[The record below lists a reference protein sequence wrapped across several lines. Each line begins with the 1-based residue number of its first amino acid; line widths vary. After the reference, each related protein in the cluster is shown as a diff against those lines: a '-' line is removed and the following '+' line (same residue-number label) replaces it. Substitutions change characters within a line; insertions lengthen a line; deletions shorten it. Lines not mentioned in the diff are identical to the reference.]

1 MGGSFDVVVIGGG
14 PGGYVAALRAA
25 QLGAKTAIVEKDRMG
40 GTCLV
45 RGCIPTKALLQSAEL
60 YTEVKAG
67 APFGVVVDN
76 LRFDWPAAQKRKTQV
91 VDQLVKGVE
100 GLLKAGGVTSIRGTA
115 RLGGK
120 GVIELDGDQLQARDI
135 VIATGSAISRVPIPG
150 AELTIDSDRILE
162 LQEVPKRLA
171 VIGGGVVGMEF
182 AAMFA
187 ALGSKVSVLEM
198 LPQVLAMVD
207 SDLVAVYTKHLAKLG
222 GEIHT
227 NSKVTEV
234 AKSGGALRVKF
245 SEGGQDG
252 AVDADQ
258 VLMAVGRV
266 PYTQGL
272 EAEKAG
278 VKLER
283 GRVVVDEHLHT
294 DADGVWAIGD
304 VIGGIMLAHVASY
317 EGVCAVENIAGHQR
331 TPDYHAAPNCIYT
344 DPEIAHVGLGEKEAK
359 DKGIAVKVG
368 RFPFAASGRAL
379 TLGQTEGYAKVL
391 ADPESGKLLGAH
403 IIGPRATDLI
413 AEATLAI
420 QTGLTMEQL
429 DLTIHAHPTLPESL
443 MEAALAAQ
451 GRAIHVANRRTA
463 LPSGAAGGAA
473 SPTSGEANQVHSGAI
488 SRGAASPTSGEAN
501 QAPSGSPTSG
511 EVDQVPTGGMAAT
524 SSHRGESNQNQ
535 EKPMA
540 ATVKPSSTPP
550 LVPSAI
556 TRKALEL
563 TRDNK
568 DFLLGMHRQMQ
579 LIRRFE
585 ERAQEQYTK
594 AKIGGYCHLNIGEEA
609 TVVGGILALKPNDW
623 IFTSYR
629 EHGHAIARGVDPK
642 AVMAELFGK
651 ETGTSHGRGGS
662 MHLVDYGKRF
672 MGGYGIVGGHLP
684 LAVGGAWAV
693 KYRKQPDVIFC
704 MFGDGATN
712 IGAFHES
719 LNMAKVFN
727 LPVVWYCVNN
737 RYGMGTPVEKAS
749 AVADIYKK
757 ACAYDMESIQVDGM
771 NLREVLL
778 KTSEIVEKTR
788 ADSEPR
794 FIEALCYR
802 FRGHSVVDP
811 DKYRSEEDKVKW
823 RKADPIVGF
832 EHELEKSS
840 LADEE
845 YFKNVRVEIDNEV
858 KDIIQYADE
867 SPDPKTEDLYK
878 YVYAGQ
884 WDNDPALR
892 AERV

>member
-1 MGGSFDVVVIGGG
+1 MAGSFDVVVIGGG
-14 PGGYVAALRAA
+14 PGGYVAALRAS
-25 QLGAKTAIVEKDRMG
+25 QLGAKAAVVERDRVG

-60 YTEVKAG
+60 YTLAKGG
-67 APFGVVVDN
+67 APFGVISDSVG
-76 LRFDWPAAQKRKTQV
+76 FDWSAAQQRKTGV

-100 GLLKAGGVTSIRGTA
+100 GLLKAGGVTLVRGTA
-115 RLGGK
+115 SLAGN
-120 GVIELDGDQLQARDI
+120 GVVDVSGERLQAKDI
-135 VIATGSAISRVPIPG
+135 VIATGSAVARIPLKG
-150 AELTIDSDRILE
+150 AEHTIDSDQILE
-162 LQEVPKRLA
+162 LKEIPGRLA

-187 ALGSKVSVLEM
+187 ALGSKVTVFEM
-198 LPQVLAMVD
+198 LPQVLPMVD
-207 SDLVAVYTKHLAKLG
+207 ADLVAVYAKHLAGLG

-227 NSKVTEV
+227 NAKVEEV
-234 AKSGGALRVKF
+234 AKSKGGLQVRF
-245 SEGGQDG
+245 SSGGEGGSI
-252 AVDADQ
+252 DADR
-258 VLMAVGRV
+258 VLLAVGRV

-283 GRVVVDEHLHT
+283 GRVVVDPQLRT
-294 DADGVWAIGD
+294 TAQGVWAIGD
-304 VIGGIMLAHVASY
+304 VIGGIMLAHIASY
-317 EGVCAVENIAGHQR
+317 EGVCAVENIAGHANR

-359 DKGIAVKVG
+359 EKGLDVKIG

-379 TLGQTEGYAKVL
+379 TLGQSEGFVKVI
-391 ADPESGKLLGAH
+391 ADASSGRLLGAH

-413 AEATLAI
+413 AEATLAV
-420 QTGLTMEQL
+420 QNGLTLEQI

-451 GRAIHVANRRTA
+451 GRAIHIANKRAIAPTPVASDRT
-463 LPSGAAGGAA
+463 
-473 SPTSGEANQVHSGAI
+473 SPA
-488 SRGAASPTSGEAN
+488 
-501 QAPSGSPTSG
+501 SG
-511 EVDQVPTGGMAAT
+511 EVDARTASMQNREQPMTAPVKSPPGPVKSPIASPT
-524 SSHRGESNQNQ
+524 
-535 EKPMA
+535 
-540 ATVKPSSTPP
+540 
-550 LVPSAI
+550 AI
-556 TRKALEL
+556 TPKSLEM
-563 TRDNK
+563 TKQNR
-568 DFLLGMHRQMQ
+568 DFLLRLHRQMQ

-609 TVVGGILALKPNDW
+609 TVVGGIVPLKPTDY

-629 EHGHAIARGVDPK
+629 EHGHAIARGIDPK

-662 MHLVDYGKRF
+662 MHMFDSPLRF

-684 LAVGGAWAV
+684 LAVGGGWAV
-693 KYRKQPDVIFC
+693 KYRKEKDVVFC

-719 LNMAKVFN
+719 LNFSKVFK

-737 RYGMGTPVEKAS
+737 RYGMGTPVEAAS

-771 NLREVLL
+771 DLREVMLR
-778 KTSEIVEKTR
+778 TSEVVEKTR

-794 FIEALCYR
+794 FIEAVCYR
-802 FRGHSVVDP
+802 FKGHSVVDP
-811 DKYRSEEDKVKW
+811 DKYRPAEDKEKF
-823 RKADPIVGF
+823 RKADPIVAF
-832 EHELEKSS
+832 EHELEKSG

-845 YFKNVRVEIDNEV
+845 YFKKVRQEIDTEV
-858 KDIIQYADE
+858 QEIIQYADE
-867 SPDPKTEDLYK
+867 SPDPKPEDLYK
-878 YVYAGQ
+878 YAYADEWENRPELRG
-884 WDNDPALR
+884 DPL
-892 AERV
+892 

>member
-1 MGGSFDVVVIGGG
+1 MGAMAQSFDVVVIGGG

-25 QLGAKTAIVEKDRMG
+25 QLGASTAIVEKDRMG

-45 RGCIPTKALLQSAEL
+45 RGCIPTKALLQSTEL
-60 YTEVKAG
+60 YSLAKAG
-67 APFGVVVDN
+67 EPFGLVTGKVG
-76 LRFDWPAAQKRKTQV
+76 FDWPRAQKRKTQV

-100 GLLKAGGVTSIRGTA
+100 GLLKAGGVTSLRGAA
-115 RLGGK
+115 RLAGK
-120 GVIELDGDQLQARDI
+120 GQVAIDGETITAKDI
-135 VIATGSAISRVPIPG
+135 VIATGSAISRIPLKG

-162 LQEVPKRLA
+162 LKEVPARLA

-187 ALGSKVSVLEM
+187 ALGTRVTVLEM
-198 LPQVLAMVD
+198 LPQVLPMVD
-207 SDLVAVYTKHLAKLG
+207 ADLVASYAKHLTGLG
-222 GEIHT
+222 GVIQT
-227 NSKVTEV
+227 NAKVTEV
-234 AKSGGALRVKF
+234 VKAKGGLQVQF
-245 SEGGQDG
+245 SAGGEGG

-258 VLMAVGRV
+258 VLLAVGRS
-266 PYTQGL
+266 PYTEGL
-272 EAEKAG
+272 GAEEAG

-283 GRVVVDEHLHT
+283 GRVVVDPHLRT
-294 DADGVWAIGD
+294 TADHVWAIGD

-317 EGVCAVENIAGHQR
+317 EGVCAVENIAGHADR
-331 TPDYHAAPNCIYT
+331 VPDYHAAPNCIYT

-359 DKGIAVKVG
+359 DKGLEVRVG

-379 TLGQTEGYAKVL
+379 TLGQSEGFVKVI
-391 ADPESGKLLGAH
+391 ADASSGKLLGAH

-420 QTGLTMEQL
+420 HNGLTLEQL

-451 GRAIHVANRRTA
+451 GRAIHVVNRK
-463 LPSGAAGGAA
+463 
-473 SPTSGEANQVHSGAI
+473 SPTPHPAPLA
-488 SRGAASPTSGEAN
+488 PTSPHG
-501 QAPSGSPTSG
+501 G
-511 EVDQVPTGGMAAT
+511 EVKSAT
-524 SSHRGESNQNQ
+524 SPLGGEVQSATPHPVKSNN
-535 EKPMA
+535 PVVA
-540 ATVKPSSTPP
+540 AVEVSP
-550 LVPSAI
+550 
-556 TRKALEL
+556 KALEL
-563 TRDNK
+563 SKDNK
-568 DFLLGMHRQMQ
+568 DLLLRLHREMQ

-609 TVVGGILALKPNDW
+609 TVVGGITALKPNDY

-662 MHLVDYGKRF
+662 MHMFDAKLRF

-684 LAVGGAWAV
+684 LASGAGWAV
-693 KYRKQPDVIFC
+693 RYRKAKDVVFC

-719 LNMAKVFN
+719 LNFSKVFK
-727 LPVVWYCVNN
+727 LPVVWFCINN
-737 RYGMGTPVEKAS
+737 RYGMGTPVEAAS
-749 AVADIYKK
+749 AVTDIYKK

-771 NLREVLL
+771 NLLEVMLR
-778 KTSEIVEKTR
+778 TSEIVEKTR

-811 DKYRSEEDKVKW
+811 DKYRSQEDKEKW
-823 RKADPIVGF
+823 RKSDPIVAF
-832 EHELEKSS
+832 EHELEKAG

-845 YFKNVRVEIDNEV
+845 HFKNVRVEVDSEV
-858 KDIIQYADE
+858 QDIIKFADE
-867 SPDPKTEDLYK
+867 SPDPKVDDLYR
-878 YVYAGQ
+878 YVYAGE
-884 WDNDPALR
+884 WEDRPELKAGP
-892 AERV
+892 E

>member
-1 MGGSFDVVVIGGG
+1 MGAGFDVVVIGGG

-25 QLGAKTAIVEKDRMG
+25 QLGARTAIVEKDRMG

-45 RGCIPTKALLQSAEL
+45 RGCIPTKALLQSSEL
-60 YTEVKAG
+60 YTLAKDG
-67 APFGVVVDN
+67 ASFGVVADKIG
-76 LRFDWPAAQKRKTQV
+76 FDWSKAQTRKGAV

-100 GLLKAGGVTSIRGTA
+100 GLLKAGGVSSYKGSA
-115 RLGGK
+115 RLTGK
-120 GVIELDGDQLQARDI
+120 GEVVVSGDQLQAKDI
-135 VIATGSAISRVPIPG
+135 IIATGSAVARIPLPG
-150 AELTIDSDRILE
+150 AELTIDSDQILE
-162 LQEVPKRLA
+162 LKEAPRRLA

-187 ALGSKVSVLEM
+187 ALGSKVTVLEM
-198 LPQVLAMVD
+198 LPQVLSMVD
-207 SDLVAVYTKHLAKLG
+207 ADLVTVYAKHLAKLG

-227 NSKVTEV
+227 NSKVSEV
-234 AKSGGALRVKF
+234 VKRNGGVQVHF
-245 SEGGQDG
+245 STGGEGGS
-252 AVDADQ
+252 VDADQ
-258 VLMAVGRV
+258 VLLAVGRV

-283 GRVVVDEHLHT
+283 GRVVVDDHLRT
-294 DADGVWAIGD
+294 TADGVWAIGD

-317 EGVCAVENIAGHQR
+317 EGVCAVENIAGHADR
-331 TPDYHAAPNCIYT
+331 VPDYHAAPNCIYT
-344 DPEIAHVGLGEKEAK
+344 DPEIAHVGLGENEAK
-359 DKGIAVKVG
+359 EKGIAVKIG
-368 RFPFAASGRAL
+368 RFPFAAAGRAL
-379 TLGQTEGYAKVL
+379 TLGQTEGFVKVV
-391 ADPESGKLLGAH
+391 ADAGSGKLLGAH

-420 QTGLTMEQL
+420 QNALTLEQI
-429 DLTIHAHPTLPESL
+429 DLTIHAHPTLPESF

-451 GRAIHVANRRTA
+451 GRAIHIPNKR
-463 LPSGAAGGAA
+463 S
-473 SPTSGEANQVHSGAI
+473 SP
-488 SRGAASPTSGEAN
+488 
-501 QAPSGSPTSG
+501 APQPEQSN
-511 EVDQVPTGGMAAT
+511 
-524 SSHRGESNQNQ
+524 NQNQ
-535 EKPMA
+535 EKQMVAP
-540 ATVKPSSTPP
+540 VKSSSPP
-550 LVPSAI
+550 PTPSAI
-556 TRKALEL
+556 NPRSLEL
-563 TRDNK
+563 TKQNR
-568 DFLLGMHRQMQ
+568 DFLLGLYRQMQ

-609 TVVGGILALKPNDW
+609 TVVGGILALKANDW

-662 MHLVDYGKRF
+662 MHLVDYSRRF

-719 LNMAKVFN
+719 LNMAKVFD
-727 LPVVWYCVNN
+727 LPVVWFCVNN

-749 AVADIYKK
+749 AVADIYKR
-757 ACAYDMESIQVDGM
+757 ACAYDMESIQIDGM
-771 NLREVLL
+771 NLREVMLR
-778 KTSEIVEKTR
+778 TSEIVEKTR
-788 ADSEPR
+788 KDSVPR

-811 DKYRSEEDKVKW
+811 DKYRSAEDKEKY
-823 RKADPIVGF
+823 RKADPIVAF
-832 EHELEKSS
+832 EHELEKAG
-840 LADEE
+840 LADEG
-845 YFKNVRVEIDNEV
+845 YFRNVRQEIDAEV
-858 KDIIQYADE
+858 RDIIEYADQ
-867 SPDPKTEDLYK
+867 SPDPNPEDLYK
-878 YVYAGQ
+878 YTYAGQ
-884 WDNDPALR
+884 WDNRPELR
-892 AERV
+892 TERV

>member
-1 MGGSFDVVVIGGG
+1 MASSFDVVVIGGG

-25 QLGAKTAIVEKDRMG
+25 QLGASTAIVEKDRMG

-45 RGCIPTKALLQSAEL
+45 RGCIPTKALLQSTDL
-60 YTEVKAG
+60 YSLAKAG
-67 APFGVVVDN
+67 EPFGLVTDN
-76 LRFDWPAAQKRKTQV
+76 VGFDWPTAQKRKTQV

-100 GLLKAGGVTSIRGTA
+100 GLLKAGGVTSLRGAA
-115 RLGGK
+115 RLAGK
-120 GVIELDGDQLQARDI
+120 GQVAIDGESITAKDI
-135 VIATGSAISRVPIPG
+135 VIATGSAISRIPLKG

-162 LQEVPKRLA
+162 LKEIPARLA

-187 ALGSKVSVLEM
+187 ALGTKVTVLEM
-198 LPQVLAMVD
+198 LPQVLPMVD
-207 SDLVAVYTKHLAKLG
+207 ADLVTAYAKHLAGLG
-222 GEIHT
+222 GVIQT
-227 NSKVTEV
+227 NAKVTEV
-234 AKSGGALRVKF
+234 VKSKGGLQVQF
-245 SEGGQDG
+245 SAGGEGG

-258 VLMAVGRV
+258 VLLAVGRV

-272 EAEKAG
+272 DAETAG

-283 GRVVVDEHLHT
+283 GRVVVDDHLRT
-294 DADGVWAIGD
+294 TADGVWAIGD

-317 EGVCAVENIAGHQR
+317 EGVCAVENIAGHGNR
-331 TPDYHAAPNCIYT
+331 VPDYHAAPNCVYT
-344 DPEIAHVGLGEKEAK
+344 DPEIAHVGLGEKEAR
-359 DKGIAVKVG
+359 DKGLEVRVG

-379 TLGQTEGYAKVL
+379 TLGQSEGFVKVI
-391 ADPESGKLLGAH
+391 ADAGSGKLLGAH

-420 QTGLTMEQL
+420 QNGLTLEQL

-451 GRAIHVANRRTA
+451 GRAIHIPNRKSAPGAGSVPLAAAPATARKRTEVNNQIVA
-463 LPSGAAGGAA
+463 S
-473 SPTSGEANQVHSGAI
+473 VK
-488 SRGAASPTSGEAN
+488 
-501 QAPSGSPTSG
+501 AP
-511 EVDQVPTGGMAAT
+511 
-524 SSHRGESNQNQ
+524 
-535 EKPMA
+535 
-540 ATVKPSSTPP
+540 PSSPRI
-550 LVPSAI
+550 SAE
-556 TRKALEL
+556 TLEL
-563 TRDNK
+563 KKENR
-568 DFLLGMHRQMQ
+568 DFLLGLHRQMQ
-579 LIRRFE
+579 FIRRFE
-585 ERAQEQYTK
+585 ERTQEQYTK

-609 TVVGGILALKPNDW
+609 TVVGGIYPLQKSDY

-662 MHLVDYGKRF
+662 MHMFDASLRL

-693 KYRKQPDVIFC
+693 KYQKHDDVVFC

-719 LNMAKVFN
+719 LNMAKVFE
-727 LPVVWYCVNN
+727 LPVVWFCVNN

-757 ACAYDMESIQVDGM
+757 ACAYDMESIQIDGM

-778 KTSEIVEKTR
+778 RTSEIVEKTR
-788 ADSEPR
+788 KDSVPR
-794 FIEALCYR
+794 FIESLCYR

-811 DKYRSEEDKVKW
+811 DKYRSAEDKEKY
-823 RKADPIVGF
+823 RKADPIVAF
-832 EHELEKSS
+832 EHELEKSG

-845 YFKNVRVEIDNEV
+845 YFKSVRQEIDAEV
-858 KDIIQYADE
+858 RDIIEYADQ
-867 SPDPKTEDLYK
+867 SPDPNPDDLYK
-878 YVYAGQ
+878 YTYAGE
-884 WDNDPALR
+884 WADRPELR
-892 AERV
+892 TERV